1 MPMHGGRIVAR
12 ALKQEGVPYVFTLC
26 GGHVMSIY
34 DGCLDEGIGVVDVRR
49 WLAAALAGETRELA
63 PFMQQA
69 VIVPESLTGSPIP
82 FIARLEALE
91 ADDAVLA
98 AGGAARVDFAVR
110 GDADG
115 AAVDFLAICP
125 VFCCTCAVWIFKSYE
140 AESFGS
146 ARIPIHCYEGV
157 DDSPELAKRVEKRIF
172 GGVE

>member
-1 MPMHGGRIVAR
+1 VIFESLPGNVVRQVGDAES
-12 ALKQEGVPYVFTLC
+12 A
-26 GGHVMSIY
+26 S
-34 DGCLDEGIGVVDVRR
+34 GIS
-49 WLAAALAGETRELA
+49 AALLA
-63 PFMQQA
+63 STA
-69 VIVPESLTGSPIP
+69 T
-82 FIARLEALE
+82 
-91 ADDAVLA
+91 A
-98 AGGAARVDFAVR
+98 AGTITASRSSAIAASRLFSGKVH
-110 GDADG
+110 ADG